1 MYNLKA
7 LQNKNCG
14 KIYSKNFTGTTSD
27 RSQFNIVL
35 SHLSNGDTLVIT
47 KLDRFIRD
55 MRKEIEVIEHLFKK
69 DGRVLN
75 AVILENTI

>member
-1 MYNLKA
+1 M
-7 LQNKNCG
+7 
-14 KIYSKNFTGTTSD
+14 YSKNFTGTTSD

-35 SHLSNGDTLVIT
+35 SHLSKVDTLVIT

-55 MRKEIEVIEHLFKK
+55 MRNGIEVIEHLFKK